1 MFIILMFLHPSEQSQ
16 AGEQDQTTS
25 TRIYEPT
32 RDLGLMAALGVLGES
47 GVYEPPYYDGF
58 MAIARDDEVPSAR
71 ELNLSLIFEEIHA
84 HQPPYDDGLMTVA
97 GGDEM
102 SISRED
108 STLPTPAAPIPDKVA
123 GIEEQRDTP
132 GPSDDELMTITQEID
147 VENAIHEVVPTS
159 MVEEDRLQEVA
170 KVVRKPR
177 KRARKTPYDGQA
189 QDPRRFLDMEA
200 EVSHDEQ
207 DEGQDDDEDD
217 DFINDASSESGED
230 APMFIPDSKA
240 SLRPNDIEDGLDPGE
255 DEWGSEEEI
264 LEWDNDPAIASHDE
278 VFQLMSTEE
287 ANYAWLSYL
296 EEERRQREREQQDRE
311 RYPYDRHWYPD
322 PVPDTVPTDLIPDS
336 IVPLIPRPSHD
347 KFLWRVAVKVSG
359 LGYLAYASTHS
370 YLQRGREEALAFI
383 LYSKAMKGNF
393 KVKSVVG
400 RVSCP
405 GWIYIEAK
413 NLIDVQQICE
423 EVRDI
428 HIRKIYQ

>member
-1 MFIILMFLHPSEQSQ
+1 MSSPAGVE
-16 AGEQDQTTS
+16 AGEQVQTTSTQEVHAS

-32 RDLGLMAALGVLGES
+32 RDLGLMAVLGELGES
-47 GVYEPPYYDGF
+47 GVYQPPYDDGF
-58 MAIARDDEVPSAR
+58 MAIGRYDEVPSAR
-71 ELNLSLIFEEIHA
+71 ELNVSMPIEEIQA
-84 HQPPYDDGLMTVA
+84 NQPPYDNGLMIVA

-102 SISRED
+102 STSRED
-108 STLPTPAAPIPDKVA
+108 STLPTPVASIPDKVA
-123 GIEEQRDTP
+123 GMEEQRDTS
-132 GPSDDELMTITQEID
+132 GPPDDELMTIS

-207 DEGQDDDEDD
+207 DEGEDDDEDD

-240 SLRPNDIEDGLDPGE
+240 SLPPIEDGLDPRE